1 MFATKS
7 QKLLMSKLQV
17 SGFECVVD
25 AMQARHVPDI
35 LRIEQAIYTHPW
47 SDGNF
52 KDSLNQ
58 GYPAHVVTSQ
68 DALIAYAVE
77 MIVLDETHLLNLSV
91 AKSYQRHGVGRALLK
106 HLIFQAETRGQS
118 KMVLE
123 VRESNLTGIA
133 LYQSVNF
140 ERVGYRKNYYPS
152 GLGREDAIIMELD
165 F

>member
-25 AMQARHVPDI
+25 AMQARHLSDI
-35 LRIEQAIYTHPW
+35 STIEQAIYTHPW
-47 SDGNF
+47 SDRNF
-52 KDSLNQ
+52 KDSLKQ

-91 AKSYQRHGVGRALLK
+91 AKRCQGRGVGRALLK
-106 HLIFQAETRGQS
+106 HLIFQAKTRGQS
-118 KMVLE
+118 KMILE

-133 LYQSVNF
+133 LYRSVNF

-152 GLGREDAIIMELD
+152 VRGREDAIIMELD